1 MAGRFTTSGLYRF
14 ATSGLS
20 ASETGISASL
30 SGRTYYGTVISL
42 LKCSLDEFSFF
53 GWTNIA
59 KHSCIPVE
67 AVRLVG
73 LLDGAEEGVSG
84 ELISST

>member
-14 ATSGLS
+14 ATSELS
-20 ASETGISASL
+20 APETGISANL
-30 SGRTYYGTVISL
+30 RGPTYYGTRTSL
-42 LKCSLDEFSFF
+42 LKCSLDEFSCFA
-53 GWTNIA
+53 WTNIA

-73 LLDGAEEGVSG
+73 LLDGAEDGVSG
-84 ELISST
+84 ELINST